1 MNRSG
6 KLILAV
12 VIALASYLGYCM
24 KQQTNPITG
33 EVQHISITPADE
45 VAIGLNSAPEM
56 MAQFG
61 GELPN
66 EKVQALL
73 DKVGNKLIQNS
84 LASKSEYQFDFH
96 VLADD
101 QTINAFAL
109 PGGQIFITLGLL
121 KRLSTEDQLAGVIG
135 HEIGHVI
142 GRHGAEHMAKQ
153 ELTQGLVGAAQV
165 ATADPNN
172 PNGSAQIAAF
182 VGNMIDL
189 KYGRE
194 DELESDNF
202 GVQFLLS
209 AGYEPNAMIEVM
221 QILKEASNGQSQPEF
236 MSSHPSPENRIEKL
250 KEAIAYYKIQNKNQ

>member
-1 MNRSG
+1 MNGKG
-6 KLILAV
+6 KLVVAI
-12 VIALASYLGYCM
+12 VIALFSVVGYFF
-24 KQQTNPITG
+24 KSQKNPYTG
-33 EVQHISITPADE
+33 ENQHISISAADE

-56 MAQFG
+56 MEQFG
-61 GELPN
+61 GEYPDAR
-66 EKVQALL
+66 VQALA
-73 DKVGNKLIQNS
+73 DKVGERLLQASLQNT
-84 LASKSEYQFDFH
+84 EYQFDFH

-109 PGGQIFITLGLL
+109 PGGQIFITMGLL

-153 ELTQGLVGAAQV
+153 ELSQGLVMATQV

-172 PNGSAQIAAF
+172 PAGSAQIAAF
-182 VGNMIDL
+182 VANMVNM

-202 GVQFLLS
+202 GVQFLIN
-209 AGYEPNAMIEVM
+209 AGYKPEAMIEVM
-221 QILKEASNGQSQPEF
+221 EILKQAAGGNRQPEF

-250 KEAIAYYKIQNKNQ
+250 QQSIEYYKKELQEK